1 MPTPTP
7 SPTRTHRPSG
17 PRRNCASC
25 FAWLDVQVPITT
37 RSLGLPAQAKTSR
50 VVCMRPSHMQH
61 HWHRQSFGSGGAR
74 PLLLPLPCGA
84 GQADYTRQRP
94 RGTLFCSVEHG
105 EEETQSSERKQ
116 TVLEDH
122 GRRKIILDLG
132 VRRASATY
140 IVQEE
145 SPCIP
150 HIEEG
155 QCLLARNRNACAR
168 LSPRV
173 TRPALFSNF
182 GGDANRYDTACIIHA
197 ALPAV
202 AIKRSPKPVFR
213 VGGFSQGGRANSATN
228 NSTAP
233 SSNVL
238 PFSRCQ
244 QQFHMKICKPRTLL
258 KDNTKV
264 PDRTPR
270 SHYISHL
277 VLPTML
283 VRIYFEACHT
293 RIVNQHKYNLRS
305 LLGPLSPMLSTC
317 PSCRLKCIG
326 FVPCSTVKG
335 SARR

>member
-1 MPTPTP
+1 MEEGNIALNRCRTSSTPKDLRKLLTKSDAPHPCPYSCPLPLPLPLAPTDHLAHNATALPALRGLT
-7 SPTRTHRPSG
+7 
-17 PRRNCASC
+17 
-25 FAWLDVQVPITT
+25 FKVPITT
-37 RSLGLPAQAKTSR
+37 RSLGLPAQAETSR
-50 VVCMRPSHMQH
+50 VVCMRPSHMQY

-94 RGTLFCSVEHG
+94 RGTLICSVEHG
-105 EEETQSSERKQ
+105 EKETQSSERKH
-116 TVLEDH
+116 TVLEHH
-122 GRRKIILDLG
+122 GHRKIILDLG

-140 IVQEE
+140 IVKEE

-150 HIEEG
+150 NTEED

-182 GGDANRYDTACIIHA
+182 GRHANRYDTACIIHA

-213 VGGFSQGGRANSATN
+213 VGGFNQGGRANSATN

-233 SSNVL
+233 SLNVL

-258 KDNTKV
+258 KDK
-264 PDRTPR
+264 
-270 SHYISHL
+270 
-277 VLPTML
+277 
-283 VRIYFEACHT
+283 
-293 RIVNQHKYNLRS
+293 HK
-305 LLGPLSPMLSTC
+305 
-317 PSCRLKCIG
+317 
-326 FVPCSTVKG
+326 
-335 SARR
+335 SA